1 MKRYKKMHIV
11 KHALEL
17 YIKREGISEKDL
29 AQEKAVLKEVTD
41 DIEDMKRCYGIRT
54 RGEVR

>member
-1 MKRYKKMHIV
+1 MHIV